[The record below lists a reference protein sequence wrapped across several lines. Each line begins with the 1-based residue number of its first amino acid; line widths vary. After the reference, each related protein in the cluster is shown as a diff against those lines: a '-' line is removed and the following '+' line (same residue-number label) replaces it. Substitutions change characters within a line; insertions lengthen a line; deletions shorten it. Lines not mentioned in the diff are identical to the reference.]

1 MLTPIDIQKRE
12 FKIAIRGYEKKE
24 VDEFMSMIAESLEKR
39 IAELED
45 AKSQAKQ
52 LEVEIKKYRTIE
64 NTLSETL
71 VYAKQT
77 SEDIINSAKKRE
89 DIITKE
95 AELRAEEIKRKKDIE
110 LMNMQKKLDDLNLR
124 FEATKMRI
132 RSFYEMHLQLL
143 DENVPTIEQIKMTEL
158 PSSPNAPS
166 EIRAQVLKREDDA
179 DEDMELPS
187 VESITTNADA

>member
-158 PSSPNAPS
+158 PLSPNAPS